1 MENWKKSTK
10 TSDAYKMLLRPISND
25 SDETPFD
32 RILEKVWSTITPNNN
47 QLAYT
52 LTVCQIM
59 LNHNFDKLVMD
70 DVVTKKRLER
80 NIVSNILLNIYLI
93 YIF

>member
-1 MENWKKSTK
+1 MDVWKKSTK
-10 TSDAYKMLLRPISND
+10 TSAAYKKLLRPLDD
-25 SDETPFD
+25 STEDTYFN
-32 RILEKVWSTITPNNN
+32 RILEKVWSNTTPNNN

-80 NIVSNILLNIYLI
+80 NIVNNI
-93 YIF
+93 